1 MSLTFILLTKN
12 TTPIIGQAAW
22 ILGQLMNGIF
32 EVLYKIGI
40 PNIGLSIIL
49 FTVIIYLLMIPLT
62 VKQQKYSRLSSR
74 MTPEIQ
80 AIQKKYANKRDEQSM
95 MKMNQETK
103 AVYAKYG
110 TSPTGSCG
118 QLFITLPIMYG
129 LYRVI
134 YNMPAYVTKIKF
146 VYEGFVTKL
155 MATDGAAKYIQEV
168 GSTKGFAKSDYTLS
182 NTFIDVLY
190 KFNDSEWVVLAEKF
204 PSLSGDIAS
213 VTDKLEEY
221 NTFMGINIGNSPS
234 SIVGQAI
241 STGTYTLLIAAIAV
255 PVLAALT
262 QWINFKLMP
271 QPEMNNKDN
280 EPNPMMQS
288 MKMMNVTMP
297 VMSAIM
303 CYSMPLGLGLYWIAG
318 PVIRSIIQY
327 FTNKHLDKVDF
338 DEVIRQNVEK
348 AGKKAQKPGLME
360 RAMAEAAKMNEQT
373 NGNEKKQGMSQAE
386 KEEKQKKAN
395 EYYKNA
401 SMKPDSIAAKANMV
415 RKYNEKNKK

>member
-118 QLFITLPIMYG
+118 QLLITLPIMYG

-155 MATDGAAKYIQEV
+155 MATDGVAKYIQEV

-190 KFNDSEWVVLAEKF
+190 KFNDSEWAVLAEKF

-221 NTFMGINIGNSPS
+221 NTFM
-234 SIVGQAI
+234 
-241 STGTYTLLIAAIAV
+241 
-255 PVLAALT
+255 
-262 QWINFKLMP
+262 
-271 QPEMNNKDN
+271 
-280 EPNPMMQS
+280 
-288 MKMMNVTMP
+288 
-297 VMSAIM
+297 
-303 CYSMPLGLGLYWIAG
+303 
-318 PVIRSIIQY
+318 
-327 FTNKHLDKVDF
+327 
-338 DEVIRQNVEK
+338 
-348 AGKKAQKPGLME
+348 
-360 RAMAEAAKMNEQT
+360 
-373 NGNEKKQGMSQAE
+373 
-386 KEEKQKKAN
+386 
-395 EYYKNA
+395 
-401 SMKPDSIAAKANMV
+401 
-415 RKYNEKNKK
+415 